1 MVLMFL
7 SIHFRRFILQEL
19 TDEDLFVLSVQDFLC
34 SRRSNNKSEPI
45 DTSGTYEEF
54 HERMFALQ
62 KQRREENRRKTNQ
75 EYKDKLAEDFN
86 KVDAKKEQEI

>member
-1 MVLMFL
+1 M
-7 SIHFRRFILQEL
+7 QEL
-19 TDEDLFVLSVQDFLC
+19 TDEDLFVLGVQEFLC
-34 SRRSNNKSEPI
+34 NRRSNNKSEPI

-54 HERMFALQ
+54 HERMVTLQ
-62 KQRREENRRKTNQ
+62 KQRREENKRKTTQ

>member
-1 MVLMFL
+1 MALVLL
-7 SIHFRRFILQEL
+7 SIHFRGFILQEL
-19 TDEDLFVLSVQDFLC
+19 TDEDLFVLGVQDFLC
-34 SRRSNNKSEPI
+34 NRRSNNKSEPI
-45 DTSGTYEEF
+45 DTSVTYEEF

>member
-1 MVLMFL
+1 M
-7 SIHFRRFILQEL
+7 QEL
-19 TDEDLFVLSVQDFLC
+19 TVEDLFVLGVQDFLC

-62 KQRREENRRKTNQ
+62 KQRREENRRKTTQ
-75 EYKDKLAEDFN
+75 EYKDKLAEGFN
-86 KVDAKKEQEI
+86 KVIDAKKEQET